1 MIQSTLKDYFFE
13 IFAYVCR
20 GIAIGILVAGLGVW
34 LA

>member
-13 IFAYVCR
+13 IFSFVCR
-20 GIAIGILVAGLGVW
+20 GIAIGILIAGLGVW